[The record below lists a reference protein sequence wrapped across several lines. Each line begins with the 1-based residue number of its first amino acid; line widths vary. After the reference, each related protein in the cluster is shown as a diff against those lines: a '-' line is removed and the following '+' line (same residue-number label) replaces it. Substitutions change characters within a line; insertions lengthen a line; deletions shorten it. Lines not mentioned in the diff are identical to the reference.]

1 MTTDYL
7 DQMNL
12 CEAAQAVAQGE
23 VSSQQLTEYAIN
35 RLKEIG
41 PKLNCVVSIHE
52 EKALDSAYEADKARS
67 LGKPLGPLHGVPLA
81 HKELFYRQGIV
92 SNDGSIISKGFIPT
106 ETSTALTRLDQAGA
120 IDVGQLHMAEF
131 AMSPTGFNLHYGH
144 VKNPWNVDY
153 CPGGSSSG
161 SGAAV
166 AARLVFGS
174 LGTDTG
180 GSIRHP
186 AAMCGVTGIKPTWSR
201 VSSYGVMPLSV
212 SLDCAGPIART
223 ARDCARLLSI
233 IAGFDSNDLTSS
245 TLPVPRYEDFL
256 TGQLKGVKIAVPGGY
271 YEQNQ
276 DEGVAQALKI
286 ALDTFKNAGAQVI
299 HTQPPDIDFINRMM
313 GIVLTVEAAAHHQAW
328 IRERSKDY
336 APQVLAR
343 FKPGF
348 EHSGIQ
354 YFDAISLRSKLTNEW
369 LKSVLGDADVAFMP
383 TIPVSVP
390 SIAETTEGDWGEI
403 SKKISFIT
411 HCNRGIN
418 YLGLPAISTP
428 AGFSHDMPVA
438 FQLVGRHFD
447 EAKLLMISDA
457 YQKLTDW
464 HTRFPLILSNNV
476 N

>member
-233 IAGFDSNDLTSS
+233 IAGFDANDLATS
-245 TLPVPRYEDFL
+245 TLPVPRYEEFL
-256 TGQLKGVKIAVPGGY
+256 TGQLKGVKIAVPGDY
-271 YEQNQ
+271 YEQHQ

-286 ALDTFKNAGAQVI
+286 ALDTFKTAGAQVI
-299 HTQPPDIDFINRMM
+299 YTQPPDIDFINRMM

-328 IRERSKDY
+328 IRERSEDY

-354 YFDAISLRSKLTNEW
+354 YFDAISLRAKLTNEW

-403 SKKISFIT
+403 SKKISVIT

-447 EAKLLMISDA
+447 EAKLFMISDA
-457 YQKLTDW
+457 YQRLTDW
-464 HTRFPLILSNNV
+464 HTRSPTIS
-476 N
+476 

>member
-1 MTTDYL
+1 MTIAYL

-12 CEAAQAVAQGE
+12 CEAALAVAQGE
-23 VSSQQLTEYAIN
+23 VSSQQLTEHAIN
-35 RLKEIG
+35 RLKEVG

-52 EKALDSAYEADKARS
+52 EKALDSAYEADKVRS

-81 HKELFYRQGIV
+81 HKELFYRQGVV
-92 SNDGSIISKGFIPT
+92 SNNGSIISKGFLPS
-106 ETSTALTRLDQAGA
+106 ETSTVLTRLDQAGA

-144 VKNPWNVDY
+144 VKNPWNLAY

-201 VSSYGVMPLSV
+201 VSNYGSMPLSL

-223 ARDCARLLSI
+223 ARDCARILSV
-233 IAGFDSNDLTSS
+233 IAGFDSNDLASS
-245 TLPVPRYEDFL
+245 TLPVPHYEDFL
-256 TGQLKGVKIAVPGGY
+256 TGQLKGVKIAVPGAY

-286 ALDTFKNAGAQVI
+286 ALDTFTHAGAQVI
-299 HTQPPDIDFINRMM
+299 HTKPPDMEVINRMM
-313 GIVLTVEAAAHHQAW
+313 AIVLTVEAAAHHQAW
-328 IRERSKDY
+328 ISERPQDY

-348 EHSGIQ
+348 EFSGIQ
-354 YFDAISLRSKLTNEW
+354 YYDAISLRAKLTNEW
-369 LKSVLGDADVAFMP
+369 LKAVLGDADVAFMP

-390 SIAETTEGDWGEI
+390 SIAETTEGEWGDI
-403 SKKISFIT
+403 AKKISVIT

-428 AGFSHDMPVA
+428 AGFANDLPVA

-457 YQKLTDW
+457 YQRLTDW
-464 HTRFPLILSNNV
+464 HTRSPMIS
-476 N
+476 

>member
-1 MTTDYL
+1 MTINYL
-7 DQMNL
+7 DQMSL
-12 CEAAQAVAQGE
+12 CEAVQAVAKGE
-23 VSSQQLTEYAIN
+23 VSSQQLTEHAIN

-41 PKLNCVVSIHE
+41 PKFNCVVSIHE
-52 EKALDSAYEADKARS
+52 EKALNSAYEADKVRA

-233 IAGFDSNDLTSS
+233 IAGFDANDLATS
-245 TLPVPRYEDFL
+245 TLPVPRYEEFL
-256 TGQLKGVKIAVPGGY
+256 TGQLKGVKIAVPGDY
-271 YEQNQ
+271 YEQHQ

-286 ALDTFKNAGAQVI
+286 ALDTFKTAGAQVI
-299 HTQPPDIDFINRMM
+299 YTQPPDIDFINRMM

-328 IRERSKDY
+328 IRERSEDY

-354 YFDAISLRSKLTNEW
+354 YFDAISLRAKLTNEW

-403 SKKISFIT
+403 SKKISVIT

-447 EAKLLMISDA
+447 EAKLFMISDA
-457 YQKLTDW
+457 YQRLTDW
-464 HTRFPLILSNNV
+464 HTRSPTIS
-476 N
+476 

>member
-1 MTTDYL
+1 
-7 DQMNL
+7 MNL
-12 CEAAQAVAQGE
+12 CEAAQAVANGE
-23 VSSQQLTEYAIN
+23 VSSQQLTEHAIN

-41 PKLNCVVSIHE
+41 PKLNCVVSIQE
-52 EKALDSAYEADKARS
+52 DKALASAYEADKVRS
-67 LGKPLGPLHGVPLA
+67 LGKPLGLLHGVPLA
-81 HKELFYRQGIV
+81 HKELFYRQGMV
-92 SNDGSIISKGFIPT
+92 SNNGSIISKGFIPS

-120 IDVGQLHMAEF
+120 IDVGQLQMAEF

-144 VKNPWNVDY
+144 VKNPWNLAY

-166 AARLVFGS
+166 AARLVYGS
-174 LGTDTG
+174 LGSDTG

-233 IAGFDSNDLTSS
+233 IAGFDLNDSSSS
-245 TLPVPRYEDFL
+245 TVPVPNYEDFL
-256 TGQLKGVKIAVPGGY
+256 TGQLKGVKIAVPSLY

-276 DEGVAQALKI
+276 DEGVSQALKI
-286 ALDTFKNAGAQVI
+286 ALDVFVSAGAQVV
-299 HTQPPDIDFINRMM
+299 HTKPPDIDLINRMM
-313 GIVLTVEAAAHHQAW
+313 AIVLTVEAAAHHQTW
-328 IRERSKDY
+328 IRERPQDY

-348 EHSGIQ
+348 EFSGIQ
-354 YFDAISLRSKLTNEW
+354 YFDAISSRTKLTNEW
-369 LKSVLGDADVAFMP
+369 LKAVLGDADVAFMP

-390 SIAETTEGDWGEI
+390 SIAETTEGDWGDI
-403 SKKISFIT
+403 SKKISVIT

-428 AGFSHDMPVA
+428 AGFVNDMPFA
-438 FQLVGRHFD
+438 FQLVGRQFD

-457 YQKLTDW
+457 YQRLTDW
-464 HTRFPLILSNNV
+464 HTRSPAMS
-476 N
+476 

>member
-1 MTTDYL
+1 MTTAYL

-12 CEAAQAVAQGE
+12 CEAALAVAQGE
-23 VSSQQLTEYAIN
+23 VTSQQLTEHAIN
-35 RLKEIG
+35 RLKEVG

-52 EKALDSAYEADKARS
+52 EKALDAAYEADIARS
-67 LGKPLGPLHGVPLA
+67 LGKPLGLLHGVPLA
-81 HKELFYRQGIV
+81 HKELFYRQGVV
-92 SNDGSIISKGFIPT
+92 SNDGSIISKGFIPS

-144 VKNPWNVDY
+144 VKNPWNLAY

-201 VSSYGVMPLSV
+201 VSSHGVMPLSV

-233 IAGFDSNDLTSS
+233 IAGFDSNDLASS
-245 TLPVPRYEDFL
+245 TLPVPHYEDFL
-256 TGQLKGVKIAVPGGY
+256 TGQLKGIKIAVPGAY
-271 YEQNQ
+271 YEKNQ

-286 ALDTFKNAGAQVI
+286 ALDTLTNAGAQVI
-299 HTQPPDIDFINRMM
+299 HTKPPDIDLINRMM
-313 GIVLTVEAAAHHQAW
+313 AIVLTVEAAAHHQAW
-328 IRERSKDY
+328 IRERAQDY

-348 EHSGIQ
+348 EFSGIQ
-354 YFDAISLRSKLTNEW
+354 YFEAISLRSKLTNEW
-369 LKSVLGDADVAFMP
+369 LKAVLGDADVAFMP

-390 SIAETTEGDWGEI
+390 SIAETTEGDWGDI
-403 SKKISFIT
+403 SKKISVIT

-428 AGFSHDMPVA
+428 AGFANDLPVA

-457 YQKLTDW
+457 YQRLTDW
-464 HTRFPLILSNNV
+464 HTRSPTIS
-476 N
+476 